1 MAFPTA
7 RPARYNAPAMLIKRI
22 IAALFLVASPLFA
35 QDIKTTPPAKPPI
48 RELTLENIFDPKE
61 KVPFA
66 ANPQTG
72 FVWLD
77 DKSFT
82 WPRTE
87 GEKVVEQAV
96 MDGDSGNK
104 RLLFNVAKLEAAAK
118 KIAGVGSEEALELAK
133 QKKWTFSPNKK
144 SVLLTIAGDIYLYT
158 FDSDVLTRLTSSP
171 GKKEEATFSPDGRL
185 VSFVHDNNLYVVDL
199 ASQRERQLTT
209 DGNENIRNGIL
220 DWVYQEEVYGRGN
233 FRAYWWSPDSSRI
246 AYLQLDERP
255 VKRFAVVDHI
265 PYQQNVESEL
275 YPKAGAPNPIVKL
288 FTVTA
293 AGAAPRE
300 VSTERYSGGDFL
312 IVLVDW
318 SPDSARVLYQVQ
330 NREQTWLDL
339 DAAEV
344 RGTGEPKTLFR
355 DSTRAWISPTG
366 NPVWLADGSFLW
378 LSERSGFKHL
388 YQYAADG
395 KLLRQITGGPWEVR
409 TLHGVDAS
417 NDWIYFSG
425 TERSVLGS
433 DVYRIHPDGSGLK
446 RLSDA
451 PGQHTVI
458 FNTPMTSY
466 LDTFSEVAT
475 PTSTSL
481 HRNDGTRVRVVDA
494 NDAPLMRDL
503 RIARPEFVQVKTRD
517 GFVMEAMMIKPPDFD
532 PSKKYPIYEHTYSG
546 PHAQQVRNAWA
557 GSTYLWHQFLAQ
569 HGVIVWVCD
578 NRSASGKGEESAW
591 TSYKRMGEGEL
602 RDLEDGLKWLES
614 QPYVDASH
622 VLLSGWSYGGF
633 MTSFALTH
641 STMWSA
647 GISGG
652 TVTDWRDYDSIYTE
666 RVMLMPQNN
675 PEGYKA
681 TAPRWAAR
689 DLHGSILLLHGTIDD
704 NVHMQN
710 TIQFIYELEKANKPY
725 QLQVYPK
732 SRHGVIDSAL
742 VAHMRAA
749 MWKFVREEL
758 GVK

>member
-1 MAFPTA
+1 MK
-7 RPARYNAPAMLIKRI
+7 MKRI
-22 IAALFLVASPLFA
+22 VAALFPLASSLVLCSLATFNIAA
-35 QDIKTTPPAKPPI
+35 QDVKTTPQAKPTI
-48 RELTLENIFDPKE
+48 RDLTLENVFDPKQR
-61 KVPFA
+61 VSFGGT
-66 ANPQTG
+66 PQGG

-77 DKSFT
+77 DKTFA

-87 GEKVVEQAV
+87 EGKVIEHAV
-96 MDGDSGNK
+96 IESETGNK
-104 RLLFNVAKLEAAAK
+104 RVLFNAAKLEAAAK
-118 KIAGVGSEEALELAK
+118 KISGVTPEEASGFTR
-133 QKKWTFSPNKK
+133 QRNWNYSPNKK
-144 SVLLTIAGDIYLYT
+144 SVLLTIANDVYLYT
-158 FDSDVLTRLTSSP
+158 FDSDAMTRLTSSP
-171 GKKEEATFSPDGRL
+171 GAKEEVTFSPDGRS
-185 VSFVHDNNLYVVDL
+185 VSFVRDNNIFVVDV

-209 DGNENIRNGIL
+209 DGNENIQNGIL

-233 FRAYWWSPDSSRI
+233 FRAYWWSPDSSHI

-275 YPKAGAPNPIVKL
+275 YPKAGAPNPIAKL
-288 FTVTA
+288 FVVRA
-293 AGAAPRE
+293 AGDSPKE
-300 VSTERYSGGDFL
+300 VSTESYSSGDFL

-318 SPDSARVLYQVQ
+318 SPDSAKVMYQVQ

-339 DAAEV
+339 DAADV
-344 RGTGEPKTLFR
+344 RGMGAPKTLFR
-355 DSTRAWISPTG
+355 DSTKGWTEPTG
-366 NPVWLADGSFLW
+366 NPVWLKDGSFLW

-395 KLLRQITGGPWEVR
+395 KLIKQITNGPWEVR
-409 TLHGVDAS
+409 TLHGIDAA
-417 NDWIYFSG
+417 NEWIYFSG

-433 DVYRIHPDGSGLK
+433 DLYRIRLNGSDLK
-446 RLSDA
+446 RLTDT
-451 PGQHTVI
+451 PGQHSI
-458 FNTPMTSY
+458 NFNPALTSY
-466 LDTFSEVAT
+466 LDTFSDAST
-475 PTSTSL
+475 PPSTSL
-481 HRNDGTRVRVVDA
+481 HKNDGSRVRVIDA
-494 NDAPLMRDL
+494 NEAPLMRNL
-503 RIARPEFVQVKTRD
+503 NIAKPEFVQVKTRD
-517 GFVMEAMMIKPPDFD
+517 GFVMEAMMIKPPNFD
-532 PSKKYPIYEHTYSG
+532 PTKKYPVYEHTYSG
-546 PHAQQVRNAWA
+546 PHAQQVRNAWS

-578 NRSASGKGEESAW
+578 NRSASGKGMESAW

-614 QPYVDASH
+614 QPYVDSSRI
-622 VLLSGWSYGGF
+622 LLNGWSYGGF
-633 MTSFALTH
+633 MTSYALTH
-641 STMWSA
+641 SKMWSA

-681 TAPRWAAR
+681 TAPRWAAK
-689 DLHGSILLLHGTIDD
+689 DLHGSLLLLHGTIDD

-732 SRHGVIDSAL
+732 SRHGVGDPAL

-749 MWKFVREEL
+749 MWKFIQETL